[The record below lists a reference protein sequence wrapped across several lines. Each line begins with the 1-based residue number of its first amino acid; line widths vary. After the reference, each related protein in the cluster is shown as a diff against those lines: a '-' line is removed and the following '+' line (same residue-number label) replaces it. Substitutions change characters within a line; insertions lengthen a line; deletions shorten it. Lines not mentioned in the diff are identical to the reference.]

1 MKGNQHTYWEGVKE
15 QKHSSLFFFFFVYF
29 VNLDTLLD
37 SELSTRLSTPLKL
50 RRIFN
55 DAHL

>member
-1 MKGNQHTYWEGVKE
+1 MKMHTYWEGVKE